1 MDGLSEMDGG
11 GDGVLALCGTAGGEK
26 GLSEEGIEF
35 CRIGRLLDSSLRQ
48 SYGFGKVML
57 TEQIGGRQGVRLRGE
72 QRDVKGTA
80 IDKDDVADRGIGL
93 CALIRSHLWSGAP
106 AQRPTTRFVQSLAR
120 LMNCRAVS
128 IAP

>member
-80 IDKDDVADRGIGL
+80 IDEDDVADSGIGL
-93 CALIRSHLWSGAP
+93 ALTEGLIRVEIA
-106 AQRPTTRFVQSLAR
+106 AR
-120 LMNCRAVS
+120 SPEEPDDFCA
-128 IAP
+128 AEK